1 VVTYG
6 IARPVPGA
14 GGMTDAD
21 WREFGSGLGDGI
33 VNSTNPGGSSD
44 FQVALSPGDR
54 TVTLNLG
61 QIRIRGVQFRPTPT
75 NATTTFTL
83 PDIATGQTRSDRIVA
98 RYNPAA
104 ADTDKITFIQLNGTA
119 VAAGAAVARPAIT
132 RVAGGT
138 WDVPLHL
145 FTGGNVTSDTLDH
158 EDHRIFVTSHLH
170 CLVPPGN
177 NTALNSGF
185 PDGTQVF
192 HYPSG
197 ETYVQTYPGGVAT
210 WTNLDDP
217 PWTDLNIGG
226 GIVTPTGE
234 PRPAYRVRR
243 GQVELQGHGLRAAG
257 AVWGPYTSLSEIL
270 IGTLPASLA
279 PSVPHHWFARV
290 SGGSGTNYVGGA
302 PLYVLPTGEIKMTLY
317 AGMGVA
323 GVWYDP
329 IRFTPKG

>member
-119 VAAGAAVARPAIT
+119 VAAGAAVAGPPSPASQAAPGTSPCTCSPAATSPPT
-132 RVAGGT
+132 R
-138 WDVPLHL
+138 
-145 FTGGNVTSDTLDH
+145 LDH

-170 CLVPPGN
+170 ALTPPGN

-185 PDGTQVF
+185 PDGTQVL
-192 HYPSG
+192 PL
-197 ETYVQTYPGGVAT
+197 P
-210 WTNLDDP
+210 
-217 PWTDLNIGG
+217 
-226 GIVTPTGE
+226 
-234 PRPAYRVRR
+234 VR
-243 GQVELQGHGLRAAG
+243 
-257 AVWGPYTSLSEIL
+257 
-270 IGTLPASLA
+270 
-279 PSVPHHWFARV
+279 
-290 SGGSGTNYVGGA
+290 
-302 PLYVLPTGEIKMTLY
+302 
-317 AGMGVA
+317 
-323 GVWYDP
+323 
-329 IRFTPKG
+329 

>member
-1 VVTYG
+1 MVTYG

-132 RVAGGT
+132 RIAGGT

-170 CLVPPGN
+170 ALTPPE
-177 NTALNSGF
+177 
-185 PDGTQVF
+185 
-192 HYPSG
+192 PSG
-197 ETYVQTYPGGVAT
+197 ARTRRCRRSSSAPS
-210 WTNLDDP
+210 P
-217 PWTDLNIGG
+217 HRS
-226 GIVTPTGE
+226 
-234 PRPAYRVRR
+234 PRPCHTT
-243 GQVELQGHGLRAAG
+243 G
-257 AVWGPYTSLSEIL
+257 S
-270 IGTLPASLA
+270 PASPVA
-279 PSVPHHWFARV
+279 P
-290 SGGSGTNYVGGA
+290 A
-302 PLYVLPTGEIKMTLY
+302 PTTS
-317 AGMGVA
+317 AGHPCTSCPPV
-323 GVWYDP
+323 
-329 IRFTPKG
+329 RSR

>member
-83 PDIATGQTRSDRIVA
+83 PDIASGQTRSDRIVA

-132 RVAGGT
+132 RAAGGT

-170 CLVPPGN
+170 ALTPPGN

-257 AVWGPYTSLSEIL
+257 AVWGPYASLSEIL

-290 SGGSGTNYVGGA
+290 SGGSGTNYA
-302 PLYVLPTGEIKMTLY
+302 GEIKMTLY